1 MKEERSCM
9 THCILFKQTSYMSEK
24 RFFMEQSRRYKF
36 TNKKHPEKGIM
47 SAILGMISLV
57 SIWMAVYQ
65 TFLAR
70 GEAATNMGVVGL
82 MITIFSAT
90 GLVLGYLSKKEHDKF
105 MFFPYLGMV
114 LNILALA
121 GISIILYAGAYRI

>member
-1 MKEERSCM
+1 
-9 THCILFKQTSYMSEK
+9 
-24 RFFMEQSRRYKF
+24 MEQSKRYKF

-47 SAILGMISLV
+47 SAILGIISLV

-82 MITIFSAT
+82 MITFFSVT
-90 GLVLGYLSKKEHDKF
+90 GMVLGYISQKEQDKY
-105 MFFPYLGMV
+105 MFFPYMGMV
-114 LNILALA
+114 LNVLAL
-121 GISIILYAGAYRI
+121 GCISVILYAGAYGF

>member
-1 MKEERSCM
+1 
-9 THCILFKQTSYMSEK
+9 
-24 RFFMEQSRRYKF
+24 MEQSKRYKF

-47 SAILGMISLV
+47 STVLGIISLV
-57 SIWMAVYQ
+57 SVWMAVYQ

-90 GLVLGYLSKKEHDKF
+90 GLVLGYLAKKEHDKF
-105 MFFPYLGMV
+105 MFFPHLGMV
-114 LNILALA
+114 LNVAALA
-121 GISIILYAGAYRI
+121 CISEIIRINTIRNKHKQQTHFPSLHISSPTSKSY

>member
-1 MKEERSCM
+1 MIGGR
-9 THCILFKQTSYMSEK
+9 
-24 RFFMEQSRRYKF
+24 MEQSKKYKF

-47 SAILGMISLV
+47 SAILGIISLV
-57 SIWMAVYQ
+57 SVWMAVYQ

-70 GEAATNMGVVGL
+70 GEANTNMGVVGL

-90 GLVLGYLSKKEHDKF
+90 GLVLGYLAKKEFDKF

-114 LNILALA
+114 LNVLALA
-121 GISIILYAGAYRI
+121 CISVILYAGAYGI

>member
-1 MKEERSCM
+1 
-9 THCILFKQTSYMSEK
+9 
-24 RFFMEQSRRYKF
+24 MEQSRRYKF

-70 GEAATNMGVVGL
+70 GEATTNMGVVGL

>member
-1 MKEERSCM
+1 
-9 THCILFKQTSYMSEK
+9 
-24 RFFMEQSRRYKF
+24 MEQSRRYKF

-70 GEAATNMGVVGL
+70 GEATTNMGVVGL
-82 MITIFSAT
+82 MITIFSAI

-114 LNILALA
+114 LNILALT
-121 GISIILYAGAYRI
+121 GISVILYAGAYGI

>member
-1 MKEERSCM
+1 
-9 THCILFKQTSYMSEK
+9 
-24 RFFMEQSRRYKF
+24 MEQSRRYRF

-47 SAILGMISLV
+47 SVILGIISLV
-57 SIWMAVYQ
+57 SIWIAVYQ

-82 MITIFSAT
+82 TITIFSVI
-90 GLVLGYLSKKEHDKF
+90 GLVLGYIAKKEQDKF

-114 LNILALA
+114 LNVLALA
-121 GISIILYAGAYRI
+121 GISVILYAGAYGI